1 MMKSV
6 MTLTLLSL
14 LAATASAA
22 DTEVFSWKSGGST
35 VYSDTPANMQM
46 GRSSVVNIRT
56 GTVTPPAPK
65 EASTA
70 NLSLAEQQALLNQKI
85 AEQNKQIEDSNAKL
99 AAETKAE
106 NCKAA
111 RLNLETV
118 EKTNARNKDELI
130 PRYNA
135 DIAKYCN

>member
-6 MTLTLLSL
+6 IAATLLSV
-14 LAATASAA
+14 LAATAGAA

-35 VYSDTPANMQM
+35 VYSDTPVNMKM
-46 GRSSVVNIRT
+46 GQSNVVNIRT
-56 GTVTPPAPK
+56 GTVTPPAPR
-65 EASTA
+65 EPSIE
-70 NLSLAEQQALLNQKI
+70 NLSLADQQAVI
-85 AEQNKQIEDSNAKL
+85 AQRIANQNKQIEDANAKMV
-99 AAETKAE
+99 AETKAE
-106 NCKAA
+106 NCRAA

-118 EKTNARNKDELI
+118 EKTNARNKNQLI